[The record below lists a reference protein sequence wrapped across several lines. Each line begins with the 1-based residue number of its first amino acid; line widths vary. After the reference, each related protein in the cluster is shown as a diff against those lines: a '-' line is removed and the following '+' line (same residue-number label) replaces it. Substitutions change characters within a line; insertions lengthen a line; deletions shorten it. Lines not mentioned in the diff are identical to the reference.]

1 VFVFFNFIPE
11 AAFLLFVFVLSV
23 CFVLFFCFSP
33 SPFISF
39 LPPSS
44 PFPRMRNEQVVKFPY
59 FRSVALM
66 FASMMVGAFAM
77 DLYLKVGSSV
87 PF

>member
-1 VFVFFNFIPE
+1 
-11 AAFLLFVFVLSV
+11 
-23 CFVLFFCFSP
+23 
-33 SPFISF
+33 
-39 LPPSS
+39 
-44 PFPRMRNEQVVKFPY
+44 MRNEQVVKFPY